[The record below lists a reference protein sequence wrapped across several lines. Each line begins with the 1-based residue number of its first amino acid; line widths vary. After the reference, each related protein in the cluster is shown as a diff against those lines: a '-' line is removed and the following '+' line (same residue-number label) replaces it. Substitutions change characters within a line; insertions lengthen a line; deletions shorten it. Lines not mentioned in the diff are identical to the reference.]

1 MPRTPKATLAALEQA
16 LLHRRVRGPGIIVAR
31 SARLVGKPII
41 RAFPGSSI
49 EVGERAELV
58 STPSRAT
65 MVLNHPCMVQT
76 YRAGARISIGSD
88 VGMSGATICSTFE
101 ITIGARTM
109 LGANATVIDTNFHPL
124 AAEGRRFA
132 PIPEPDPEDAVV
144 IGADVFIG
152 AGAFVLPGTRI
163 GDGSV
168 VAAAAVVKGE
178 IPPGVVVAGN
188 PARVLRDLPS
198 T

>member
-1 MPRTPKATLAALEQA
+1 MPRIPRAALASLEQMVI
-16 LLHRRVRGPGIIVAR
+16 HRRVRGPGIIVAR
-31 SARLVGKPII
+31 SARLVGMPII
-41 RAFPGSSI
+41 RAFPDSTI
-49 EVGERAELV
+49 EIGDNAELV
-58 STPSRAT
+58 SKPSRAT

-76 YRAGARISIGSD
+76 FRSGARISIADD
-88 VGMSGATICSTFE
+88 VGISGATICSTLK

-109 LGANATVIDTNFHPL
+109 LGANVTVIDTNFHPL

-132 PIPEPDPEDAVV
+132 PIPEPNPEDAVV

-152 AGAFVLPGTRI
+152 AGAYVLPGTRI

-178 IPPGVVVAGN
+178 VPAGVVVAGN
-188 PARVLRDLPS
+188 PARVVKTLV
-198 T
+198 

>member
-1 MPRTPKATLAALEQA
+1 
-16 LLHRRVRGPGIIVAR
+16 
-31 SARLVGKPII
+31 
-41 RAFPGSSI
+41 
-49 EVGERAELV
+49 
-58 STPSRAT
+58 

-76 YRAGARISIGSD
+76 YRAGARISIAKD
-88 VGMSGATICSTFE
+88 VGMSGATICSTLE

-109 LGANATVIDTNFHPL
+109 LGANATIIDTNFHPL
-124 AAEGRRFA
+124 EAAGRRFA
-132 PIPEPDPEDAVV
+132 PIPEPDPDDAVV

-178 IPPGVVVAGN
+178 VPPGVVVAGN
-188 PARVLRDLPS
+188 PARVVKNLV
-198 T
+198 

>member
-1 MPRTPKATLAALEQA
+1 MI
-16 LLHRRVRGPGIIVAR
+16 HRRVRGPGIMMAR
-31 SARLVGKPII
+31 SARLVGVPII

-65 MVLNHPCMVQT
+65 MVLNHACMVQT
-76 YRAGARISIGSD
+76 YRSGARIAIASD
-88 VGMSGATICSTFE
+88 VGMSGATICSMLE

-109 LGANATVIDTNFHPL
+109 LGANVTVIDTNFHPL

-132 PIPEPDPEDAVV
+132 PIPEPHPEDAVV

-178 IPPGVVVAGN
+178 VPAGVIVAGN
-188 PARVLRDLPS
+188 PASVVKKLG
-198 T
+198 

>member
-1 MPRTPKATLAALEQA
+1 MTRAPKAAAASLEQA
-16 LLHRRVRGPGIIVAR
+16 LIHRRVRGPGIMIAR

-41 RAFPGSSI
+41 RTFPDSTI

-65 MVLNHPCMVQT
+65 MVLNHPCHLQT
-76 YRAGARISIGSD
+76 YRAGARIAIGDD
-88 VGMSGATICSTFE
+88 VGMSGATICSTLL

-109 LGANATVIDTNFHPL
+109 LGANVTILDTNFHPL

-132 PIPEPDPEDAVV
+132 AIPEPEPDDAVV
-144 IGADVFIG
+144 VGEDVFIG

-163 GDGSV
+163 GNGSV
-168 VAAAAVVKGE
+168 VAAAAVVRGDVPADV
-178 IPPGVVVAGN
+178 IVAGN
-188 PARVLRDLPS
+188 PARVVKSLR
-198 T
+198 